1 MYKQQFSNERRK
13 SDTMFEI
20 GADRMLKI
28 RHLSDIIK
36 LEGYERREGVFMVEK
51 KEYRSSIRSRN
62 LIRQAFYETLKEKSF
77 EKITVTDIVKKADI
91 NRSTFY
97 AHYPDVMGL
106 LDEIQEEILDYTQ
119 KFMGEIDFSDFFDNP
134 KPYLQNIVKLV
145 AENNELYR
153 LLMTSA
159 MATKQLDKLKYILI
173 DRTIKTLDASD
184 MFRSPFEM
192 EFAIRFFMGGIVD
205 VYTQWLSGVID
216 CSLEELTE
224 ELSNMVILTTKH
236 LSEEM

>member
-1 MYKQQFSNERRK
+1 M
-13 SDTMFEI
+13 
-20 GADRMLKI
+20 G
-28 RHLSDIIK
+28 
-36 LEGYERREGVFMVEK
+36 EK
-51 KEYRSSIRSRN
+51 KEYRSSIRSRK

-106 LDEIQEEILDYTQ
+106 IEEIQEEILDYTQ
-119 KFMGEIDFSDFFDNP
+119 KFMGDIDFSDFFENP

-159 MATKQLDKLKYILI
+159 MAAKQLDRLKYILI
-173 DRTIKTLDASD
+173 ERTIKTLDAPEL
-184 MFRSPFEM
+184 FRNSFEM

-205 VYTQWLSGVID
+205 VYTQWLNGVID
-216 CSLEELTE
+216 CSLEELTD
-224 ELSNMVILTTKH
+224 ELSKMVLRTTKY
-236 LSEEM
+236 LGDDFKYENFNV

>member
-1 MYKQQFSNERRK
+1 M
-13 SDTMFEI
+13 
-20 GADRMLKI
+20 G
-28 RHLSDIIK
+28 
-36 LEGYERREGVFMVEK
+36 EK
-51 KEYRSSIRSRN
+51 KEYRSSIRSRK

-106 LDEIQEEILDYTQ
+106 IEEIQEEILDYTQ
-119 KFMGEIDFSDFFDNP
+119 KFMGDIDFSDFFENP

-159 MATKQLDKLKYILI
+159 MAAKQMNRLKYILI
-173 DRTIKTLDASD
+173 ERTIKTLDAPE
-184 MFRSPFEM
+184 MFRNSFEM

-216 CSLEELTE
+216 CSLEELTD
-224 ELSNMVILTTKH
+224 ELSKMVLRTTKH
-236 LSEEM
+236 LGEEN

>member
-1 MYKQQFSNERRK
+1 
-13 SDTMFEI
+13 MFEI

-145 AENNELYR
+145 SENNELYR

-159 MATKQLDKLKYILI
+159 MAAKQLDKLKYILI
-173 DRTIKTLDASD
+173 DRTIKTLDAPS
-184 MFRSPFEM
+184 MFRTPFEM
-192 EFAIRFFMGGIVD
+192 EFAVRFFMGGIVD
-205 VYTQWLSGVID
+205 VYTQWLSGVIE

>member
-1 MYKQQFSNERRK
+1 M
-13 SDTMFEI
+13 
-20 GADRMLKI
+20 G
-28 RHLSDIIK
+28 
-36 LEGYERREGVFMVEK
+36 EK
-51 KEYRSSIRSRN
+51 REYRSSIRSRK

-106 LDEIQEEILDYTQ
+106 IDEIQEEVLDYTQ
-119 KFMGEIDFSDFFDNP
+119 KFMGEIDFSDFFENP

-159 MATKQLDKLKYILI
+159 MAAKQLDQLKYILI
-173 DRTIKTLDASD
+173 ERTITTLNPPE
-184 MFRSPFEM
+184 MFRTSFEM
-192 EFAIRFFMGGIVD
+192 EFAVRFFMGGIVD
-205 VYTQWLSGVID
+205 VYTQWLNGVID
-216 CSLEELTE
+216 CTLDELTD
-224 ELSNMVILTTKH
+224 ELAKMVIRSNKH
-236 LSEEM
+236 LREGMLNETDAV